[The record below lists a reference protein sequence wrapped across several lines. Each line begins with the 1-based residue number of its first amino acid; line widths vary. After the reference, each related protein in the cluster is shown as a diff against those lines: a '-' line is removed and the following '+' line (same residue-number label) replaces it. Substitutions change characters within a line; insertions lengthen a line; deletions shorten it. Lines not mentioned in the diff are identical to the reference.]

1 MLIVIPN
8 FRRLIAIFCKI
19 YVEKFVISLFSKINN
34 KIVIYLT
41 FLFHFCSHEYY
52 QDEVSQQNRAPPL
65 VPIVKSAKSLYL
77 FVTLTSINPKTQT
90 GPRWWF
96 TLLELICTVFTI

>member
-1 MLIVIPN
+1 MIPN
-8 FRRLIAIFCKI
+8 FRRFIAIFCKI
-19 YVEKFVISLFSKINN
+19 YIEKFVVSLFSKIKN

-41 FLFHFCSHEYY
+41 LLFHFYSHEYY

-65 VPIVKSAKSLYL
+65 VPIVKSTKGLYL

-90 GPRWWF
+90 GP
-96 TLLELICTVFTI
+96 

>member
-19 YVEKFVISLFSKINN
+19 YVEKFVVSLFSKIKN

-52 QDEVSQQNRAPPL
+52 QDEVSQQNREPPL
-65 VPIVKSAKSLYL
+65 KKIGKCPFWAKKPGSCPLSQ
-77 FVTLTSINPKTQT
+77 TSQGNAP
-90 GPRWWF
+90 
-96 TLLELICTVFTI
+96 LL